1 MHDTSDCHS
10 HCMAIDSHMVAGFP
24 ANQAYSD
31 TDELVILNHDYD
43 SDLSNRIKFIVKFHY
58 SSIIL

>member
-10 HCMAIDSHMVAGFP
+10 HCMAVDIHMVAGSH

-43 SDLSNRIKFIVKFHY
+43 SDLSNRINFIVKFHY